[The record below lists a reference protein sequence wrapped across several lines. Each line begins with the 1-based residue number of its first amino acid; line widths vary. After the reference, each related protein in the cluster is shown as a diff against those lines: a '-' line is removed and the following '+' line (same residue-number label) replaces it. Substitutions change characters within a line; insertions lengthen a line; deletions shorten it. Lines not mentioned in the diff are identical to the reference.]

1 MGKIYI
7 MKHLIVLMVL
17 SLLIFSNFSFSQ
29 DNSNSRSIITT
40 KDSLNFYLSKLKDK
54 SESISFAKTFSM
66 RVSYIYLDGSVIKK
80 EELDKIR
87 ETILSE
93 YKKKNISFSTLANKY
108 TMDTAKDGDLGWFD
122 EGMMVKAFEDEIKN
136 HKKDEIFT
144 VDIPE
149 NNWYYVVLKTYDDI
163 EKIKITYIT
172 K

>member
-1 MGKIYI
+1 
-7 MKHLIVLMVL
+7 MKHPKALFVL

-40 KDSLNFYLSKLKDK
+40 KDSLNYYLGKLKDVSK
-54 SESISFAKTFSM
+54 SMSFAKTFSM
-66 RVSYIYLDGSVIKK
+66 RVSYIYLDGAVIKK
-80 EELDKIR
+80 QELDKIR

-93 YKKKNISFSTLANKY
+93 YKKKNVSFSTLAYKY

-122 EGMMVKAFEDEIKN
+122 EGMMVKVFEDEIKN
-136 HKKDEIFT
+136 HKKDDIFT

-163 EKIKITYIT
+163 EKIKIIYIT